1 MLVGGNAQ
9 SQQLIRGKDL
19 QDHSYHLYPL
29 LLDPFPDVCY
39 HVSLASAS
47 GGTLGLKLFGRTLIT
62 LTLSVSVDSI
72 GDLNGLG
79 FRLC

>member
-1 MLVGGNAQ
+1 MIVIMLAWHQRGNAWIETF
-9 SQQLIRGKDL
+9 S
-19 QDHSYHLYPL
+19 
-29 LLDPFPDVCY
+29 
-39 HVSLASAS
+39 
-47 GGTLGLKLFGRTLIT
+47 RTLIT